1 MVFSKTF
8 SISSLSWNSK
18 NSVLRIFLIS
28 VLHILNIWLFKLFN
42 IFIVARTSLKR
53 RLDFLLDTMEISME
67 QIIAWPSVLRNRERR
82 IEERHKLLKHL
93 GLAEYDA
100 TKAGYVSLQRLVSGK
115 TDVFCSEVAHISEQQ
130 YFDFIK
136 TLWMFRLFYKLIIFD
151 EFYLTMCIFNK

>member
-42 IFIVARTSLKR
+42 IFIVATTSLKR
-53 RLDFLLDTMEISME
+53 RLDFLLDTMEIAME

>member
-18 NSVLRIFLIS
+18 NLVLRIFLIS